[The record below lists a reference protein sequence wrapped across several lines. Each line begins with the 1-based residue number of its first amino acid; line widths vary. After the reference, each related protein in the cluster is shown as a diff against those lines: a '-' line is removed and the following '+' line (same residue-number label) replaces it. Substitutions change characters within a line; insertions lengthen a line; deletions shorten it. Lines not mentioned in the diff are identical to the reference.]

1 MSAATFVLSAP
12 ASAGPWP
19 TRLQPVTKRAQN
31 RLAAEDRA
39 VVAALCRGDER
50 AFEDL
55 VRRYHS
61 SLIKVALMYV
71 RDRAVAEE
79 VVQETWLAVLEGID
93 RFEGRSSLET
103 WIFRILTNRAKTRG
117 QREGRQ
123 VAISALAGEDEPEVA
138 LDRFLPPEDPRRPLG
153 WVAPPRAWPEERLL
167 ANETMQRLRD
177 AIAELPPAQQAV
189 IGLRDVEGFS
199 ADEVAAALDISAGN
213 ERVILHR
220 ARSGIRRK
228 LEEYFEK

>member
-12 ASAGPWP
+12 ASAAPRP
-19 TRLQPVTKRAQN
+19 TRLHPVTKRAQN
-31 RLAAEDRA
+31 TLAAEDRA
-39 VVAALCRGDER
+39 MVAALRSGDER

-55 VRRYHS
+55 VMRYHS
-61 SLIKVALMYV
+61 SLIRVALMYV

-93 RFEGRSSLET
+93 RFEGRSSLKT

-123 VAISALAGEDEPEVA
+123 VTISALAGEDEPEVP
-138 LDRFLPPEDPRRPLG
+138 LDRFLPPEDPHRPLG

-167 ANETMQRLRD
+167 ASETVQRLRD

-228 LEEYFEK
+228 LEEYFEP